1 MQLGRPLK
9 REKEPHMTSS
19 AEIEIVKESTL
30 ETQKIIQEL
39 VEITSKQQSSMK
51 DLSEKPASKTPDE
64 IKDTKERIKKEIQH
78 ERKLMK
84 KVESILNK
92 QEKILQQDRNPDDS
106 EAANEVR
113 ALLVMISNQNE
124 SVRVL
129 KTTLLSLE
137 LRIEQ
142 LEKTV

>member
-1 MQLGRPLK
+1 
-9 REKEPHMTSS
+9 MTTS

-30 ETQKIIQEL
+30 ETLKIIHEL
-39 VEITSKQQSSMK
+39 LEVTSMQQSNMK
-51 DLSEKPASKTPDE
+51 ELSDRSVSKNPDE
-64 IKDTKERIKKEIQH
+64 IKDFKEKLKRQIQH
-78 ERKLMK
+78 KRKLTK

-92 QEKILQQDRNPDDS
+92 QEAILEKHRNPPDS
-106 EAANEVR
+106 EVANEVS
-113 ALLVMISNQNE
+113 ALLVTVSNQNE

-142 LEKTV
+142 LGKSV